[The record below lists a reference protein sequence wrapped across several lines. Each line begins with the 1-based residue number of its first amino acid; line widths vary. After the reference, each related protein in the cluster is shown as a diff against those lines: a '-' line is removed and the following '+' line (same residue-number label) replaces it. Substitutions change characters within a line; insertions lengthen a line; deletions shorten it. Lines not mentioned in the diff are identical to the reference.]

1 MLFHWIGLMEDKE
14 LLKKLGKRIV
24 AIREGK
30 NITQVELAN
39 LCEFDRSN
47 MNRIESGNTNPTT
60 LTIKI
65 ICESLDIPIKELF
78 NFD

>member
-1 MLFHWIGLMEDKE
+1 MEDKE